1 MSIRVKLHHKT
12 QYNYDKDITI
22 FPQVI
27 RLRPAPHTRTP
38 IHSYSL
44 RIAPEKYFINWM
56 QDPFGNYEAR
66 IVFLEKADHFKI
78 EVDLVAEMTVINPFD
93 FFLEESAENFPFVYD
108 ELLKKELAPYL
119 EVNEDSDLLKNY
131 ISQIDISKRRVVDFL
146 VDVNQKLQGDIGY
159 IIRME
164 PGIQSCDE
172 TLTLRKGSC
181 RDSAYLM
188 VQVLRHL
195 GLAARFTSGYL
206 IQLVPDQKA
215 IDGPTGPKEDFT
227 DLHAWTEVFLPG
239 AGWVGL
245 DPTSGLFAGEGHIPL
260 ACTPN
265 PSSAAPVTGGIEMG
279 TESTLDFEMT
289 VERILE
295 EPRVTKPY
303 TEEEWNKI
311 LELGN
316 KVDRDLNG
324 RDVRLTMGGEPTFV
338 SVDDMDGAEWN
349 TEALGPTKKNY
360 AINLLNRLVKHFGS
374 DQLLHY
380 GQGKWYPGESLPR
393 WALTCLWRKDGKPVW
408 KNHSYFADERYTGKS
423 TAGDAYNFILKLTER
438 LAITDKYVT
447 PGYEDVYYYL
457 WKEGTLPVNVDPFK
471 TNLKDEEERKR
482 LRVLLE
488 RGLDTI
494 TGYALPLRWD
504 WQRQR
509 WETGKWHLKRERMY
523 LIPGDSPMGYR
534 LPLNSIPHTEN
545 TFIEEEVST
554 FATPAPLKDFH
565 TKAESRYQNF
575 VRSGKPSTAGL
586 NTIGAKYYRRS
597 NSELDLESPN
607 WELVRTSLCVEARNG
622 NLYVFI
628 PPVYHLDEYLDLIA
642 SIELTCEDLN
652 LPVLIEGYLPPYDMR
667 VQKFQITPDPGVIEV
682 NIHPASDWESMVKNT
697 DILYEEARFAR
708 LSTEKFMVDGRHTG
722 TGGGNHVTFGGATPS
737 DSPVLRRPDLLKS
750 MLGYWLNHPSL
761 SYMFSGLFVGPTS
774 QAPRVD
780 EARFEHINELEIAFK
795 ELDKHSYT
803 PPWLVDRIFRN
814 LLVDVT
820 GNTHRTEFCIDKLYS
835 PDSSSGRLGLV
846 EMRAFEM
853 PPHSRMSLAQMLLI
867 RGLISKFWEH
877 PYNYPLLK
885 HGNILHDKFLL
896 PHFIWTDFLD
906 VITDLNDFGYNF
918 DEHWYRVFQ
927 DFRFPLLGTVQSGDI
942 HLELR
947 TAIEPWFVLGEE
959 GIIGGTARYVDSSVE
974 RIQVRVFG
982 MTDKRHVVT
991 CNGRQLPLQPT
1002 GTNGEFVAGIRYRA
1016 WQPYSALHPTIPVH
1030 TPLTIDVVDTW
1041 NGKSVGGCKYYV
1053 SHPGGRHYTTFPV
1066 NANEA
1071 ESRRYARFIPFGHTP
1086 GRVQIPPVEINPEF
1100 PYTLDL
1106 RK

>member
-1 MSIRVKLHHKT
+1 M
-12 QYNYDKDITI
+12 
-22 FPQVI
+22 
-27 RLRPAPHTRTP
+27 
-38 IHSYSL
+38 
-44 RIAPEKYFINWM
+44 
-56 QDPFGNYEAR
+56 
-66 IVFLEKADHFKI
+66 
-78 EVDLVAEMTVINPFD
+78 
-93 FFLEESAENFPFVYD
+93 
-108 ELLKKELAPYL
+108 
-119 EVNEDSDLLKNY
+119 
-131 ISQIDISKRRVVDFL
+131 
-146 VDVNQKLQGDIGY
+146 
-159 IIRME
+159 
-164 PGIQSCDE
+164 
-172 TLTLRKGSC
+172 
-181 RDSAYLM
+181 
-188 VQVLRHL
+188 
-195 GLAARFTSGYL
+195 
-206 IQLVPDQKA
+206 
-215 IDGPTGPKEDFT
+215 
-227 DLHAWTEVFLPG
+227 
-239 AGWVGL
+239 
-245 DPTSGLFAGEGHIPL
+245 
-260 ACTPN
+260 
-265 PSSAAPVTGGIEMG
+265 
-279 TESTLDFEMT
+279 
-289 VERILE
+289 
-295 EPRVTKPY
+295 
-303 TEEEWNKI
+303 
-311 LELGN
+311 
-316 KVDRDLNG
+316 
-324 RDVRLTMGGEPTFV
+324 
-338 SVDDMDGAEWN
+338 
-349 TEALGPTKKNY
+349 
-360 AINLLNRLVKHFGS
+360 
-374 DQLLHY
+374 
-380 GQGKWYPGESLPR
+380 
-393 WALTCLWRKDGKPVW
+393 
-408 KNHSYFADERYTGKS
+408 
-423 TAGDAYNFILKLTER
+423 
-438 LAITDKYVT
+438 
-447 PGYEDVYYYL
+447 
-457 WKEGTLPVNVDPFK
+457 
-471 TNLKDEEERKR
+471 
-482 LRVLLE
+482 
-488 RGLDTI
+488 
-494 TGYALPLRWD
+494 
-504 WQRQR
+504 
-509 WETGKWHLKRERMY
+509 
-523 LIPGDSPMGYR
+523 
-534 LPLNSIPHTEN
+534 
-545 TFIEEEVST
+545 
-554 FATPAPLKDFH
+554 
-565 TKAESRYQNF
+565 
-575 VRSGKPSTAGL
+575 
-586 NTIGAKYYRRS
+586 
-597 NSELDLESPN
+597 
-607 WELVRTSLCVEARNG
+607 
-622 NLYVFI
+622 
-628 PPVYHLDEYLDLIA
+628 
-642 SIELTCEDLN
+642 
-652 LPVLIEGYLPPYDMR
+652 
-667 VQKFQITPDPGVIEV
+667 
-682 NIHPASDWESMVKNT
+682 
-697 DILYEEARFAR
+697 
-708 LSTEKFMVDGRHTG
+708 
-722 TGGGNHVTFGGATPS
+722 TFGGATPS